1 MQLVH
6 TISES
11 GSGSAQIYN
20 GAHIFSSLNR
30 KMIEPVSKKGDAQL
44 FHYKIEAQSADLT
57 KTTIKT
63 ASNSYVTKQ
72 AVKAWYRVW
81 RNKFREQGVSMKD
94 LGPYGRVFK
103 PMLTATHDD
112 LGSAAEVGRGEW
124 NFSDVVTTTGVASGG
139 SSGVEATD
147 LWDSYTLHL
156 CGASV
161 EDDQGTE
168 SVTWSQVG
176 MINSWLASRRK
187 PIGVDADAVP
197 ESLLSDANNPLLY
210 ARGGQIS
217 TDALLD
223 EVRDLQA
230 DKPPYTEGDLDGLY
244 VQAVLKSSATDTAVA
259 MVSAPCGLM
268 EITHDDE
275 VDLIITLQG
284 ITDM

>member
-1 MQLVH
+1 MVH

-11 GSGSAQIYN
+11 GSGNGQLYN

-30 KMIEPVSKKGDAQL
+30 KMIEPVNKKGDAQL
-44 FHYKIEAQSADLT
+44 FHYKIEAQSVDLT

-81 RNKFREQGVSMKD
+81 RNKFREQGISMKD

-103 PMLTATHDD
+103 PMLTATHDV
-112 LGSAAEVGRGEW
+112 LGSGAEAGRGEW
-124 NFSDVVTTTGVASGG
+124 NYSDVVTTTGVASDGTA
-139 SSGVEATD
+139 GVEAND

-156 CGASV
+156 CGGSV

-230 DKPPYTEGDLDGLY
+230 DEPPYTESDLDGLY